1 MKSESNKKH
10 IHKAVREGCKTL
22 QFYQNS
28 PRMVPRQLQPQLHKM
43 HFQIDEF
50 DPLLG
55 KSRPRSSSK
64 GKEKQDRLS
73 FGLPLP
79 RKSRQVLTDQELVQW
94 TEKYSLPEREAARLA
109 CHVRAALSPGLLCG
123 AHLRHLGEKDKRRP
137 KVCVCVHACVCLH
150 APNALYVNICPIV
163 IYIALMYCN
172 GYSINNMC
180 QPSL

>member
-1 MKSESNKKH
+1 MKDFEFIIGSALLLQIHMKSESNKKH

-55 KSRPRSSSK
+55 KARPRSSSK
-64 GKEKQDRLS
+64 GKEKQGRLS
-73 FGLPLP
+73 FGLPLS
-79 RKSRQVLTDQELVQW
+79 RKSRQILTDQELVQW

-109 CHVRAALSPGLLCG
+109 SHVRAALSPGLLCG
-123 AHLRHLGEKDKRRP
+123 PHLRHKGDKGKLRAE
-137 KVCVCVHACVCLH
+137 VCVCVCVCVCLH
-150 APNALYVNICPIV
+150 APNALYVNICPV
-163 IYIALMYCN
+163 VVAL
-172 GYSINNMC
+172 
-180 QPSL
+180 